1 MGTKTVDRVV
11 TYAAKLGI
19 NYLTLYTFSSENWG
33 RPKTEVLFLMRLVKR
48 FLAKELTKMMASGIR
63 LRAIGDLERLPKV
76 VLETLHEAISATQH
90 NRGLTLILALSYG
103 GRQDI
108 SQAVTKAIQFPPSN
122 GFESLLWTNE
132 VPDPDLLIRT
142 GGEVRISNFLLW
154 QMAYTELSFT
164 PTLWPDFT
172 NEELTDI
179 IYQYGKRDRRF
190 GGVHDAS

>member
-1 MGTKTVDRVV
+1 MNILNSRFLPCHLAIIMDGNGRWAKLRNKERIRGHLMGTKTVDRVV

-19 NYLTLYTFSSENWG
+19 NYLTLYIFSSENWD
-33 RPKTEVLFLMRLVKR
+33 RPKTEVFFLMRLVKR

-108 SQAVTKAIQFPPSN
+108 SQALTKAIQFPPSN
-122 GFESLLWTNE
+122 
-132 VPDPDLLIRT
+132 
-142 GGEVRISNFLLW
+142 
-154 QMAYTELSFT
+154 
-164 PTLWPDFT
+164 
-172 NEELTDI
+172 
-179 IYQYGKRDRRF
+179 
-190 GGVHDAS
+190 